1 MNPYI
6 GTAPQ
11 GIPTQ
16 VAQPQMASSGQ
27 NYQQQLAQALM
38 SPNSAASSVANGM
51 PSLSDMMNM
60 QKIYNQN
67 NPKIFGTADGAQ
79 PVGGAGGFTQ
89 TGYFGD

>member
-16 VAQPQMASSGQ
+16 VAQPQMAPGNQ

-38 SPNSAASSVANGM
+38 SPNSGASNMAGAI

-79 PVGGAGGFTQ
+79 QVGVPGGFTQ
-89 TGYFGD
+89 TGSLT